1 MCSVTLKNRILGK
14 ELYSRLNVEEVADVV
29 RRGRLRW
36 FGHLERKSESDWVSA
51 CSYLEVDCHKRKGR
65 SRKTWG
71 ECVKNDL
78 KHLGL
83 ERAWAHDRVR

>member
-1 MCSVTLKNRILGK
+1 VH
-14 ELYSRLNVEEVADVV
+14 SRLNVEEVSVVV

-36 FGHLERKSESDWVSA
+36 CGHLERKSESDWVSA
-51 CSYLEVDCHKRKGR
+51 FRYLEVDGDKRKGR

-71 ECVKNDL
+71 ECVKNYL